1 MQGKIRSMNDVKKQL
16 KPSKGLAFISK
27 VLRFLVENAYSF
39 TVAVMGLVHATL
51 AVIFLIGGVWE
62 LVRFNFVS
70 VIIYV
75 FCFILCRSGHLLPAY
90 ASIILEVTVYSVVS
104 TYYVGLGCGTYFFL
118 FSIIPIIVYFGS
130 SLFKGSQR
138 WGVVMML
145 ALNITMFAVMYASFF
160 EMTPVYN
167 VSPVI
172 KLILVIFSAFA
183 MIIAVI
189 FYNIMYI
196 FSSENQMNILEQK
209 NKQLSTFAHEDALT
223 SLLNRRGF
231 LPVVNELMKEP
242 ANHFSIAFCDLDDFK
257 RINDSYGHEAGDEV
271 LKHVTYMIK
280 RELPGC
286 DICRWGGEEFVIL
299 LNGCDLLTAK
309 GRVERL
315 RKSIESNPTSFFGK
329 NIFVTTTI
337 GLEENKEEYKSPED
351 IIKVADSRMYY
362 GKQHGKNILV
372 AEDNE

>member
-1 MQGKIRSMNDVKKQL
+1 MNEVKKQP
-16 KPSKGLAFISK
+16 KTAKGVSLISR
-27 VLRFLVENAYSF
+27 VLRYLVENAYSF

-62 LVRFNFVS
+62 LVRFNAVS
-70 VIIYV
+70 VIVYA
-75 FCFILCRSGHLLPAY
+75 FCFILCRSDHILPVY
-90 ASIILEVTVYSVVS
+90 ASIILEVTIYSVVS
-104 TYYVGLGCGTYFFL
+104 TYYVGLSCGTYFFL

-138 WGVVMML
+138 WGVVLML
-145 ALNITMFAVMYASFF
+145 ILNVIMFAALYASFF
-160 EMTPVYN
+160 EMTPIYQ
-167 VSPVI
+167 VSPAI
-172 KLILVIFSAFA
+172 KLLLVVFSAFA

-189 FYNIMYI
+189 FYNVMYI
-196 FSSENQMNILEQK
+196 FSSENEMNILEQK
-209 NKQLSTFAHEDALT
+209 NKQLSVVAHEDALT

-231 LPVVNELMKEP
+231 LPLVKELMEEP

-271 LKHVTYMIK
+271 LKHVTDMIK

-299 LNGCDLLTAK
+299 LNGCDLLSAK
-309 GRVERL
+309 SQVERL

-329 NIFVTTTI
+329 NIFVTSTI
-337 GLEENKEEYKSPED
+337 GLEENKEIYNTPED

-362 GKQHGKNILV
+362 GKQHGKNILI